1 MVVASGWK
9 AMPETEERVEQRK
22 ERRSRG
28 EETNL

>member
-1 MVVASGWK
+1 MVFASGWK
-9 AMPETEERVEQRK
+9 AIAETEERVEQRK